1 MSQQINLY
9 NAAFVPKR
17 ELVTAKNLAVATGVL
32 LVSLIAFGSGAA
44 LQAQQKAVVAA
55 AAQTQLKQTQEA
67 MEAAR
72 VASGARKPSAA
83 LQAELDQTR
92 RLLAMREEV
101 LAILSQGMGEGKGN
115 GGAGFGDYLA
125 GLARQTRDGLWL
137 SGFSIS
143 AGGHGMSLSGRTLD
157 KATLPDYVRRL
168 NNEPAFAGKAFAGLQ
183 MDYRELIRPA
193 DTKNSAAPPAPTFP
207 AKVEAPARFIEFML
221 VAENTVATETKR

>member
-17 ELVTAKNLAVATGVL
+17 ELITAKNLAVAAGVL
-32 LVSLIAFGSGAA
+32 LVSLSAFGAWAA
-44 LQAQQKAVVAA
+44 LQAQQKASAAA
-55 AAQTQLKQTQEA
+55 AAQTQLKQTQAA

-72 VASGARKPSAA
+72 IASEARKPSAA

-101 LAILSQGMGEGKGN
+101 LAVLSLGMGEGKDK

-125 GLARQTRDGLWL
+125 GLARQTREGLWL

-143 AGGHGMSLSGRTLD
+143 AGGSSMTLSGRTLD

-183 MDYRELIRPA
+183 MDYRELVRGTE
-193 DTKNSAAPPAPTFP
+193 TKTTVVPPAPTFP
-207 AKVEAPARFIEFML
+207 AVVPAPARYIEFKL